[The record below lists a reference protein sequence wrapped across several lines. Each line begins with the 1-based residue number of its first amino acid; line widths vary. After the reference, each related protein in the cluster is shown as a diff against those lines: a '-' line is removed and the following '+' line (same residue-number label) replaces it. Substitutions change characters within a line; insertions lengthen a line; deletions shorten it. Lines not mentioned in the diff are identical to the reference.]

1 MSRVT
6 QPAPGTPASGLI
18 SLSHLGIE
26 PFRLRRTASL
36 AEAATAVAN
45 GSWAHAGGID
55 VAQRLRAGEVA
66 DELVPLCAPRSSA
79 GAGLERL
86 AEISLGEQS
95 LFVGAGV
102 SHARIESDPL
112 VQAHRPD
119 VAAAWR
125 TIGNVR
131 IRAAGTLGGNLAAF
145 HPGYDAA
152 PILAAAGA
160 SLVVAEPDGT
170 EVRCAVADVPRDRLI
185 VGCEIPLSGRVVY
198 DRSLKPVVS
207 VAVGEQAAAI
217 GCAYAATC
225 VIPHGAANPED
236 VTAALAELPDPIDD
250 AFATAAYRRRM
261 IGVLVSRGLLT
272 HAESS
277 ATAGGHSIGTRRAA
291 AGEAPRAAGTVQPSH
306 SDDVTYFRE
315 PAQTDANSD
324 CLRNDVAA
332 DGASAL
338 NRDGDGHLRD
348 GAAAGSSAPETE
360 AAESPDDADRHSE
373 HDATQIWLNLNGERF
388 AVAVPPAEM
397 LVDTIRTRAGLGG
410 TRVGCDQA
418 VCGACTVLVDG
429 VPAASC
435 STFAWQADGSEV
447 LTIESA
453 SSSDSA
459 GARDDMASI
468 LPVVQSAFAE
478 SSAFQ
483 CGYCTPGL
491 ILVTAA
497 LLARDPDPDRATICD
512 WLDSNVCRCTGYLMV
527 IEAVEA
533 VAAALGGHA
542 SADISAGIAA

>member
-1 MSRVT
+1 MSELP
-6 QPAPGTPASGLI
+6 QPSPGPPASGLI
-18 SLSHLGIE
+18 SRSHLGID
-26 PFRLRRTASL
+26 PFELRLPETL
-36 AEAATAVAN
+36 AEAATAVAT

-66 DELVPLCAPRSSA
+66 DELVPLCAPRRSA

-86 AEISLGEQS
+86 TEISLGERS
-95 LFVGAGV
+95 LFIGAGV

-119 VAAAWR
+119 VASAWR

-160 SLVVAEPDGT
+160 ELVVARPDGT
-170 EVRCAVADVPRDRLI
+170 EIRCAVADVPQDRLI
-185 VGCEIPLSGRVVY
+185 VGCEIPLSGRIVY

-207 VAVGEQAAAI
+207 VAVGEQAVAI

-236 VTAALAELPDPIDD
+236 VTAAVAALGDPIED

-261 IGVLVSRGLLT
+261 IGVLVDRCLRM
-272 HAESS
+272 HAEPS
-277 ATAGGHSIGTRRAA
+277 AYRGDDGIGGPAS
-291 AGEAPRAAGTVQPSH
+291 PSDLA
-306 SDDVTYFRE
+306 SETSVVT
-315 PAQTDANSD
+315 PPP
-324 CLRNDVAA
+324 
-332 DGASAL
+332 DGAVHVGM
-338 NRDGDGHLRD
+338 R
-348 GAAAGSSAPETE
+348 
-360 AAESPDDADRHSE
+360 
-373 HDATQIWLNLNGERF
+373 LNGESF
-388 AVAVPPAEM
+388 AVAAPPSEM
-397 LVDTIRTRAGLGG
+397 LVDTIRTRAGLGA

-429 VPAASC
+429 VPTASC
-435 STFAWQADGSEV
+435 STFAWQADGRSV
-447 LTIESA
+447 LTIEA
-453 SSSDSA
+453 A
-459 GARDDMASI
+459 GASVGANAQDDVASI
-468 LPVVQSAFAE
+468 LPIVQGAFAE
-478 SSAFQ
+478 NSAFQ

-491 ILVTAA
+491 ILVAAA
-497 LLARDPDPDRATICD
+497 LLARHPDPDRATICD

-533 VAAALGGHA
+533 AAAAVRDRGG
-542 SADISAGIAA
+542 ADLEDTP